1 MSQKLDLAT
10 LFASIAQEL
19 DVDRTQLNELDGRNG
34 NAGDNLANNFRL
46 VSEALSQMSGK
57 EDDRTAL
64 KQAAQIL
71 QERGSGKTANLYASG
86 LNEAASKLPAG
97 SLNVSDL
104 LPLLEGL
111 LGGVQRSS
119 GAKQGDGT
127 LLDALIPG
135 VLGYMQA
142 KRRGASDMEAILDA
156 LASSRRGAY
165 GNSGYSG
172 AASQAP
178 APTQVD
184 PGAVG
189 VGSLLEGLFRGLLKS
204 GAIGGGNIYPSDS
217 GGGRQL

>member
-46 VSEALSQMSGK
+46 VSEILAQQKGK
-57 EDDRTAL
+57 TDDRTAL
-64 KQAAQIL
+64 KQAAQVL
-71 QERGSGKTANLYASG
+71 QTQGRGKTADLYASG
-86 LNEAASKLPAG
+86 LSEAAAKLPAG
-97 SLNVSDL
+97 SLSINDL

-111 LGGVQRSS
+111 MRGVQQSS
-119 GAKQGDGT
+119 NAKQGDGT

-142 KRRGASDMEAILDA
+142 KQRGASDMEAILDA

-165 GNSGYSG
+165 GNSASSG
-172 AASQAP
+172 ATSQAP
-178 APTQVD
+178 AQAD

-204 GAIGGGNIYPSDS
+204 GVIGGGNIYSESPSNK
-217 GGGRQL
+217 QV

>member
-46 VSEALSQMSGK
+46 VSEALSQLKGK

-71 QERGSGKTANLYASG
+71 QAQGSGKTADLYASG
-86 LNEAASKLPAG
+86 LSEAASKLPAG
-97 SLNVSDL
+97 SLSINDL

-111 LGGVQRSS
+111 MRGVQQSS
-119 GAKQGDGT
+119 NAKQGDGT

-142 KRRGASDMEAILDA
+142 KQRGASDMEAILDA

-165 GNSGYSG
+165 GNSSSSG
-172 AASQAP
+172 AVTTQTPAQA
-178 APTQVD
+178 D

-204 GAIGGGNIYPSDS
+204 GVIGGGNIYTDTGSN
-217 GGGRQL
+217 RQV